1 MRNLMRAG
9 VIALAAGSVVLTMAG
24 CIPGPPDPSP
34 RPVPSEREAS
44 TAVSPEPGPTDPNPD
59 PDNPDPEE
67 PPTDPP
73 GDRGEPPLATQFG
86 LGTMRVGNDVSQ
98 VEDALGLTLE
108 VQWTRG
114 ECVVRLDENV
124 GIGTV
129 DNDGAVQTYVVLNP
143 AIRTNTG
150 LGVGST
156 YEDIAAAYPKWTA
169 GYTGETTKYG
179 GKFVPIQISL
189 PGTGFDNSST
199 GRHLMFELDADG
211 KVKRY
216 RVGAPS
222 YVFHTEICYSP

>member
-1 MRNLMRAG
+1 MRNRMRA
-9 VIALAAGSVVLTMAG
+9 VALVAGSVVLTLAG
-24 CIPGPPDPSP
+24 CVPGQPDPPPSPIPSEDKASAAVDPGPGPTGP
-34 RPVPSEREAS
+34 AS
-44 TAVSPEPGPTDPNPD
+44 EPGPSPE
-59 PDNPDPEE
+59 DPEE
-67 PPTDPP
+67 VPAVVP
-73 GDRGEPPLATQFG
+73 GEPPLATQFG

-98 VEDALGLTLE
+98 VEAALGLTLK

-114 ECVVRLDENV
+114 ECAVRLDENV
-124 GIGTV
+124 GVGTV

-156 YEDIAAAYPKWTA
+156 RDDIAAAYPKWIA

-189 PGTGFDNSST
+189 PQTGFDHGST
-199 GRHLMFELDADG
+199 GRHLMFELDQNG
-211 KVKRY
+211 IVKRY
-216 RVGAPS
+216 RVGAPP